1 MSENLDSTGGIDWSA
16 DVFQSLKDQ
25 DITQVGFVADGGMK
39 NIISR
44 CQAEPTMSTI
54 ALSSEEEGPSLM
66 AGAWLG
72 GAKGCVV
79 MQSTGVGNCIN
90 TFSMSE
96 VCQFPLLVLVSARS
110 TWSEGNRWQV
120 PMGQR
125 ARKYFEMAGFHTHF
139 VERPEDAGPTVA
151 AGAKQAYNTLN
162 GVGVFFSQRVMG
174 VKEFVR

>member
-1 MSENLDSTGGIDWSA
+1 MNEGTGEQTGVDWSQ
-16 DVFQSLKDQ
+16 DVFQSLKDEG
-25 DITQVGFVADGGMK
+25 ITQVGFVADGGMK
-39 NIISR
+39 NIIAK
-44 CQAEPTMSTI
+44 CKAESTMRAV
-54 ALSSEEEGPSLM
+54 ALSSEEEGPCLM

-72 GAKGCVV
+72 GAKGCMI

-96 VCQFPLLVLVSARS
+96 VCQFPLLALVSARS
-110 TWSEGNRWQV
+110 TWGEGNRWQV

-125 ARKYFEMAGFHTHF
+125 ARAYFEMAGFHTHF

-151 AGAKQAYNTLN
+151 AAAQQAYNTLN

-174 VKEFVR
+174 AKKFLR